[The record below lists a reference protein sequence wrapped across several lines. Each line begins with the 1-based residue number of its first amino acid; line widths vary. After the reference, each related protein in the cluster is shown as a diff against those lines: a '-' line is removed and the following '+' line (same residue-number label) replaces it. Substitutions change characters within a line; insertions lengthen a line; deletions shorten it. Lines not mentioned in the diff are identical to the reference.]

1 MNALKFIDQR
11 KHWWK
16 VFVLIFAVSVAVVG
30 YIGYK
35 TYQYAPPVCDFV
47 DEWGAVVIP
56 AEDVVAGQKVFF
68 RYGLMEYGSFL
79 GDGGMRGPDFTGE
92 ALRRTAERMM
102 THYEAS
108 WRDKV
113 PDDAERRTVVQSVVQ
128 AELKRNRHDPG
139 YYATRPGGSPAHR
152 EAGAVV
158 MSAAQADA
166 FRHLVEYYSQVYG
179 EGGELAK
186 NEHFKP
192 ANYIPTEAEKRQLA
206 AFCYWGGWL
215 SAAQRPGYAYSYT
228 HNWPYDPVAGNTP
241 HGGLVLWSVIGV
253 LIVIL
258 SIGVIFYYYGKIDQD
273 GMEEKHNTRQAP
285 LATTDVVDA
294 FKPTPTQHAT
304 YKYFAVAAI
313 LFLVQVMA
321 GVLTLADFLGW
332 FSALG
337 IELNRL
343 LPVTVTR
350 GWHSQ
355 ISVLWISVCWFAA
368 TIWVLPLICRPE
380 PKGQLGWVNAL
391 FWMLVVV
398 AAGTL
403 AGLPM
408 GVKGMLGETGTT
420 WFGLQGWEFMQI
432 GRIYQYVLFAAF
444 VAWLVIVARGLWPAL
459 RQKQTW
465 SLPNW
470 MVYSIA
476 GIIFM
481 FTASFVAKPE
491 TNFVIA
497 DFWRWCTIHM
507 WVEAFFEVFTT
518 IIVAYF
524 MYLMGFISH
533 RVAARVVYLASLLF
547 LGSGLIGIAHN
558 FYWNAKSI
566 ETIALGG
573 VLSSLQ
579 VAPLVLLTVSA
590 WRFRNMPGL
599 TMAELRRQGGPEATF
614 GLDTAFLFLVGVNF
628 WNFFGAG
635 VLGFTI
641 NLPIVNYY
649 QHGTY
654 LTVNHAHAALFGVYG
669 NLAIAAMLFCGRW
682 NLRPQRWNAGLLRTA
697 FWSMNVGLLLMVVLD
712 LFPAG
717 VHQLMVA
724 MNEGYAV
731 ARSQNFIQAESFQFF
746 TALRGVGVT
755 VFIVGG
761 LFPLVWFMVS
771 RWFDQRPAQTATEMF
786 VVPRSVL
793 AVTDSGREAGELAPE
808 LELASQAMMRDSRY
822 VVS

>member
-1 MNALKFIDQR
+1 MNALKLIDQR
-11 KHWWK
+11 RHWWK
-16 VFVLIFAVSVAVVG
+16 IFVLIFAVSVAVVG

-47 DEWGAVVIP
+47 DEQNQKVFSADDI
-56 AEDVVAGQKVFF
+56 VAGQKVFF
-68 RYGLMEYGSFL
+68 NYGLMEYGSFL

-92 ALRRTAERMM
+92 ALRLTAERMI
-102 THYEAS
+102 TFYDKDWKE
-108 WRDKV
+108 KV
-113 PDDAERRTVVQSVVQ
+113 PDEKERRGVVQGIVQ
-128 AELKRNRHDPG
+128 SELKKNRHDPD
-139 YYATRPGGSPAHR
+139 YYKTRSGGSAEHG
-152 EAGAVV
+152 EKGAVV

-166 FRHLVEYYSQVYG
+166 FRNLVQFYSQVYG
-179 EGGELAK
+179 EGGDIAK
-186 NEHFKP
+186 KEHFKP
-192 ANYIPTEAEKRQLA
+192 AGYIRSEEEKRQFA

-215 SAAQRPGYAYSYT
+215 SVAERPGYTYSYT

-241 HGGLVLWSVIGV
+241 HGGLILWSVIGV
-253 LIVIL
+253 LVVIL
-258 SIGVIFYYYGKIDQD
+258 SIGVIFYYYGKMDQD
-273 GMEEKHNTRQAP
+273 EMDEKHNTRQAP
-285 LATTDVVDA
+285 LATTGVVDA
-294 FKPTPTQHAT
+294 FKPTATQLAT

-313 LFLVQVMA
+313 LFLVQVLA

-332 FSALG
+332 FSKMG
-337 IELNRL
+337 IELNTL

-368 TIWVLPLICRPE
+368 TIWVLPLVCRPE
-380 PKGQLGWVNAL
+380 PKGQLKWVNAL

-398 AAGTL
+398 AAGAL
-403 AGLPM
+403 IGMPL
-408 GVKGMLGETGTT
+408 GVKGVFGETATS

-432 GRIYQYVLFAAF
+432 GRIYQYILFAAF
-444 VAWLVIVARGLWPAL
+444 VAWLIIVWRGLWPAL
-459 RQKQTW
+459 KQKQSW

-481 FTASFVAKPE
+481 FTASFVASPE

-547 LGSGLIGIAHN
+547 LGSGLIGISHN

-590 WRFRNMPGL
+590 WRFRSMPGS
-599 TMAELRRQGGPEATF
+599 TIAALRASGDSQATF
-614 GLDTAFLFLVGVNF
+614 GLSTAFLFLIGVNF

-682 NLRPQRWNAGLLRTA
+682 NIVPKRWNAGLLKTA
-697 FWSMNVGLLLMVVLD
+697 FWSMNLGLLLMVVMD

-724 MNEGYAV
+724 MSDGYAS
-731 ARSQNFIQAESFQFF
+731 ARSQNFIQAESFQFY
-746 TALRGVGVT
+746 TLLRGVGVT

-761 LFPLVWFMVS
+761 LFPLVWFMVT
-771 RWFDQRPAQTATEMF
+771 RWFDQRPAQTAAELF

-793 AVTDSGREAGELAPE
+793 AVAHAPGSTGGAGD
-808 LELASQAMMRDSRY
+808 ASQQLADKLRDPGP
-822 VVS
+822 